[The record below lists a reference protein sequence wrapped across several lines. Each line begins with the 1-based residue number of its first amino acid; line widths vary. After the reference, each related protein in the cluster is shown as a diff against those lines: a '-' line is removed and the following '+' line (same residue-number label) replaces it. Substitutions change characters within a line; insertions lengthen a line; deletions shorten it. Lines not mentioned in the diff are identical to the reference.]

1 MYIIFKVN
9 RFINRCQAR
18 TTRLVIPYTQK
29 NEQLDQCCQQVVAMF
44 CCTLSTMLCCTLSTM
59 LCCTLSTTVVNKTT
73 ILFTVVH
80 GQRSLL
86 NRSMLTIIN
95 KLVSS
100 TIVSSCSD
108 NIVTTIV
115 LCQHRT
121 TIDRTI
127 LINIVNLTSVVEP

>member
-44 CCTLSTMLCCTLSTM
+44 CCTLSTMLCCTLST
-59 LCCTLSTTVVNKTT
+59 TVVNKTT

-100 TIVSSCSD
+100 TIASSCSD

>member
-1 MYIIFKVN
+1 MN
-9 RFINRCQAR
+9 NLIN
-18 TTRLVIPYTQK
+18 
-29 NEQLDQCCQQVVAMF
+29 
-44 CCTLSTMLCCTLSTM
+44 
-59 LCCTLSTTVVNKTT
+59 VVNKLLQCFAAPCQQCCAAPCQQLLSTRQQL
-73 ILFTVVH
+73 LFTVVH